1 MATDVTA
8 HTGPAL
14 SRSPD
19 PDPERRE
26 GEGEGTAEELRAN
39 AAGRVHNFNPGP
51 AVLPLPV
58 LERARDELLSY
69 DGSGTSV
76 LEMSHRSPQFEG
88 IMARAEADLRSLLNI
103 PDNYTVLFLQGGAS
117 LQFSMAPMNLRGPD
131 QSADYVLTGSLAKAA
146 IKEAEKAGRVRVAG
160 STEKSNFNTLP
171 LQDELELDTQ
181 AAYLHFTA
189 NETIHGI
196 EWTVEPAPPDG
207 VPLVCDASSNI
218 ASRPVDVSKY
228 GLIYAGA
235 QKNLG
240 PAGVTLVVIRNDLL
254 DRIPSKLPA
263 MLDYKVLAASKSLHN
278 TPPCFSVYLVGLVLR
293 WLKDVGGLEAIAR
306 HNAAKAGLIYQAIDS
321 SGGFYRGHARPDS
334 RSRMNVT
341 FRLPSEDMEKKFAK
355 QAEAEGLVGLK
366 GHRSVG
372 GLRASLYNALPL
384 EAAEVLVQFMAE
396 FQRVNG

>member
-1 MATDVTA
+1 MATGVMAQTRLQAD
-8 HTGPAL
+8 
-14 SRSPD
+14 
-19 PDPERRE
+19 
-26 GEGEGTAEELRAN
+26 

-69 DGSGTSV
+69 DGSGISV

-117 LQFSMAPMNLRGPD
+117 LQFSMAPLNLRGPD
-131 QSADYVLTGSLAKAA
+131 QSADYILTGSWAKAA
-146 IKEAEKAGRVRVAG
+146 IKEAEKAGRVRTAG
-160 STEKSNFNTLP
+160 STESSNFDYIP
-171 LQDELELDTQ
+171 SPAELDLDPR

-189 NETIHGI
+189 NETIHGV
-196 EWTVEPAPPDG
+196 EWANEPEPPPG
-207 VPLVCDASSNI
+207 VPLVCDASSDI
-218 ASRPVDVSKY
+218 ASRPIDVSRY

-240 PAGVTLVVIRNDLL
+240 PAGVTLAVIRNDLL
-254 DRIPSKLPA
+254 DRVPSRLPV
-263 MLDYKVLAASKSLHN
+263 MLDYRALAESKSLHN

-293 WLKDVGGLEAIAR
+293 WLKDIGGLQAIAR
-306 HNAAKAGLIYQAIDS
+306 HNEAKARLVYQAIDS
-321 SGGFYRGHARPDS
+321 SGGFYRGHARLDS

-341 FRLPSEDMEKKFAK
+341 FRLPSEDLEKRFAK
-355 QAEAEGLVGLK
+355 QAEAEGLVGLN

-372 GLRASLYNALPL
+372 GLRASLYNALSID
-384 EAAEVLVQFMAE
+384 AAQSLVEFMAE

>member
-1 MATDVTA
+1 MATGVMAQTRLQAD
-8 HTGPAL
+8 
-14 SRSPD
+14 
-19 PDPERRE
+19 
-26 GEGEGTAEELRAN
+26 

-58 LERARDELLSY
+58 LEQARDELLNY
-69 DGSGTSV
+69 DGSGMSV
-76 LEMSHRSPQFEG
+76 LEMSHRSPQFED

-117 LQFSMAPMNLRGPD
+117 LQFSMVPMNLRGPD
-131 QSADYVLTGSLAKAA
+131 RSADYILTGSWAKAA
-146 IKEAEKAGRVRVAG
+146 IKEAEKAGRVRTAG
-160 STEKSNFNTLP
+160 STDSRHFNYIP
-171 LQDELELDTQ
+171 APGELDLDPQ

-189 NETIHGI
+189 NETIHGV
-196 EWTVEPAPPDG
+196 EWANEPAPPDG
-207 VPLVCDASSNI
+207 VPLVCDASSDI
-218 ASRPVDVSKY
+218 ASRPIDVSRY

-254 DRIPSKLPA
+254 DRAPSKLPA
-263 MLDYKVLAASKSLHN
+263 LLDYKVLAESKSLHN

-293 WLKDVGGLEAIAR
+293 WLKDIGGMEAIAR
-306 HNAAKAGLIYQAIDS
+306 HNEAKAGLVYQAIDS

-341 FRLPSEDMEKKFAK
+341 FRLPSEGLEKKFAK
-355 QAEAEGLVGLK
+355 QAEAQGLIGLK

-384 EAAEVLVQFMAE
+384 DAAQSLVEFMAE
-396 FQRVNG
+396 FQRVNESASQRISDAQNTGF

>member
-1 MATDVTA
+1 MATGVMA
-8 HTGPAL
+8 QTG
-14 SRSPD
+14 SRAD
-19 PDPERRE
+19 
-26 GEGEGTAEELRAN
+26 
-39 AAGRVHNFNPGP
+39 AAWRVHNFNPGP

-58 LERARDELLSY
+58 LEQARDELLNY
-69 DGSGTSV
+69 DSSGMSV

-88 IMARAEADLRSLLNI
+88 ILARAEADLRSLLNI

-131 QSADYVLTGSLAKAA
+131 QSADYILTGSWAKAA
-146 IKEAEKAGRVRVAG
+146 IKEAEKAGRVRTAG
-160 STEKSNFNTLP
+160 STESSSFNYIP
-171 LQDELELDTQ
+171 SPAELDLDPR

-189 NETIHGI
+189 NETIHGV
-196 EWTVEPAPPDG
+196 EWADEPEPPPG
-207 VPLVCDASSNI
+207 VPLVCDASSDI
-218 ASRPVDVSKY
+218 ASRPIDVSRY

-240 PAGVTLVVIRNDLL
+240 PAGVTLVVIQNDLL
-254 DRIPSKLPA
+254 DRVPSKLA
-263 MLDYKVLAASKSLHN
+263 VMLDYKVFAESKSLHN

-293 WLKDVGGLEAIAR
+293 WLKDIGGLEAIAR
-306 HNAAKAGLIYQAIDS
+306 RNEAKAGLVYQAIDS
-321 SGGFYRGHARPDS
+321 SGGFYRGHAQPNS

-341 FRLPSEDMEKKFAK
+341 FRLPSEDLEKKFAK

-372 GLRASLYNALPL
+372 GLRASLYNAVPID
-384 EAAEVLVQFMAE
+384 AAKSLVEFMAE